1 MIDQDKKNGNN
12 IISEVNKISS
22 GTEISSTA
30 DSESESIVSASS
42 ETDVEEAVGSPA
54 DSGKTEEEA
63 AAGSE
68 ETAENSSGSTDGIT
82 GNATAGSEKRAPAHS
97 LKNGKREKGRK
108 KKEKKKREKAEEK
121 KTGSGDEDEQ
131 QFDFFTSAEGFEARE
146 QVFSTKDMSLRR
158 HFRWP
163 GRLFKTLIIVGQA
176 LVSVL
181 LVQAVFSSGLVPQR
195 YLPVAAMVLI
205 ALFALTLALI
215 LRRSRARIVGCVV
228 GIALIAGMGAG
239 TWLMTQTNSV
249 LDYMGV
255 SYKTTDMLL
264 LVRKDDAATSLKDAR
279 NYTIGIQT
287 GTDEENT
294 QKMLQ
299 EINSDLN
306 AQVTT
311 KSYNSSSEVAA
322 ALMNGEVDA
331 AVMNQAYASMLYE
344 SYDGFKDG
352 TRSIYKHVILTE
364 MENEQ
369 VAAGEPFNILIS
381 GIDVDGSIS
390 QDSRSDTNIIIT
402 VNPKTHQILLTTTP
416 RDYFVQ
422 IPGVSGSRRDKLTH
436 AGIYGIDAS
445 MNTLEQLYGIDIS
458 YYLRVNFS
466 TLMNIVDAIGGV
478 DVYSDYSFQAYTDSG
493 VYINRGW
500 THMDGRTAL
509 AFCRERYSLPN
520 GDNDRGKNQQAVL
533 KAILQKVMSPSIL
546 INASDLLNSLEG
558 SFQTNM
564 TTSKL
569 MELVN
574 QQMSEGSEWTIQ
586 RQAAQGTGDYQMTYS
601 AGGYI
606 LYVMWPDEDSVRQNT
621 ARIQMFL
628 NAESSEEETSSSGTT
643 DTPAQ

>member
-1 MIDQDKKNGNN
+1 MRRNTVNIFMTDLNKNNESNELNKKN
-12 IISEVNKISS
+12 
-22 GTEISSTA
+22 
-30 DSESESIVSASS
+30 AS
-42 ETDVEEAVGSPA
+42 
-54 DSGKTEEEA
+54 
-63 AAGSE
+63 
-68 ETAENSSGSTDGIT
+68 
-82 GNATAGSEKRAPAHS
+82 
-97 LKNGKREKGRK
+97 
-108 KKEKKKREKAEEK
+108 AEEP
-121 KTGSGDEDEQ
+121 
-131 QFDFFTSAEGFEARE
+131 QFETFISAEGFEARE
-146 QVFSTKDMSLRR
+146 QVFSTKGMSLRR
-158 HFRWP
+158 HYRWP

-181 LVQAVFSSGLVPQR
+181 LLQAVFSSGLVPQR
-195 YLPVAAMVLI
+195 YLPVAVMVLA
-205 ALFALTLALI
+205 ALFALTLVLV
-215 LRRSRARIVGCVV
+215 LRRSRVRIVGYVV
-228 GIALIAGMGAG
+228 GIALIVGMGAG
-239 TWLMTQTNSV
+239 TYLMTQTNSV
-249 LDYMGV
+249 LDYMGA

-279 NYTIGIQT
+279 DYTIGIQT
-287 GTDEENT
+287 GTDEDNT

-299 EINSDLN
+299 EMNSDLN

-311 KSYNSSSEVAA
+311 KSYNSSAEVAA

-364 MENEQ
+364 MQDEQ
-369 VAAGEPFNILIS
+369 EVAAGEPFNILIS

-402 VNPKTHQILLTTTP
+402 VNPKTRKILLTNTP

-466 TLMNIVDAIGGV
+466 TLKNIVDAIGGV
-478 DVYSDYSFQAYTDSG
+478 DVYSDYSFQAYTDSE
-493 VYINRGW
+493 VYIERGW

-546 INASDLLNSLEG
+546 VNASDLLNSLQG

-574 QQMSEGSEWTIQ
+574 QQMSGGGEWTIQ
-586 RQAAQGTGDYQMTYS
+586 RQASRGTGDYQMTYS

-606 LYVMWPDEDSVRQNT
+606 LYVMWPDEDSVRQNA

-628 NAESSEEETSSSGTT
+628 DADADTEQKDSETERT
-643 DTPAQ
+643 DTDTEQTDTDTEQTEGEAAAGGTETLAGQ